1 MANELIYTIPGGGD
15 LRAAEVLNS
24 MVWDLLYDGTDL
36 RSICIKVADLG
47 GSGSSTSQTAQ
58 VNLGTSMSAAN
69 ADQVTPQGNSVLPT
83 SNLSLA
89 IAQQIISYEIS
100 DMLQITGSAGSV
112 GMATLARAVAEA
124 YIVRFTGLAC
134 TAGAGFTNVVGTSTV
149 DLTMDD
155 IFAAIFQLEQ
165 SVNNPP
171 FACVLF
177 PNQFTDMQESLRS
190 EGGAVQ
196 FHAPTAEMLA
206 AKGQGYKGQFLGVD
220 FYTSDQVN
228 TANAGADSAG
238 WMMSGGG
245 IAYVEASAQGVM
257 PGATIAPA
265 QSPVYAEFDRVADPG
280 LSKIIAHAFVG
291 VGISEDLKGCA
302 IITDR

>member
-15 LRAAEVLNS
+15 LRATEVLNS

-58 VNLGTSMSAAN
+58 VNLGTAMSPAN
-69 ADQVTPQGNSVLPT
+69 ADQVSAAGNSVLPT
-83 SNLSLA
+83 DNLSLS
-89 IAQQIISYEIS
+89 IAQQIISYSIS

-124 YIVRFTGLAC
+124 YIVRFTELVC
-134 TAGAGFTNVVGTSTV
+134 TAGAGFTSVVGNSGV

-155 IFAAIFQLEQ
+155 LYAAIFQLEQ
-165 SVNNPP
+165 TSNNPP
-171 FACVLF
+171 FSSVLF
-177 PNQFTDMQESLRS
+177 PTQWTDLQQSLRS

-196 FHAPTAEMLA
+196 FMPATAEAL
-206 AKGQGYKGQFLGVD
+206 KIHGQGYKGQLLGVD
-220 FYTSDQVN
+220 FFTSSFVPTEN
-228 TANAGADSAG
+228 GGADSAG
-238 WMMSGGG
+238 FMMSGGG

-257 PGATIAPA
+257 PGATSAPA
-265 QSPVYAEFDRVADPG
+265 QSPVYAEFDRVPDPG

-291 VGISEDLKGCA
+291 VGISEDVKGVA
-302 IITDR
+302 IVTDR

>member
-15 LRAAEVLNS
+15 LRSTEILNS

-58 VNLGTSMSAAN
+58 VNLGTPMSPAN
-69 ADQVTPQGNSVLPT
+69 ADQVTGIGNSALPT

-100 DMLQITGSAGSV
+100 DMLSITGSAGSV
-112 GMATLARAVAEA
+112 GMGTLARAVAEA
-124 YIVRFTGLAC
+124 YIIRFTELAC
-134 TAGAGFTNVVGTSTV
+134 TAGSGFSNVVGTTTV

-165 SVNNPP
+165 TVNNPP

-177 PNQFTDMQESLRS
+177 PTQFTDMQESLRS

-220 FYTSDQVN
+220 FYTSDMVP
-228 TANAGADSAG
+228 TANAGEDSAG
-238 WMMSGGG
+238 WMGSGGA

-257 PGATIAPA
+257 PGATMAPA

-291 VGISEDLKGCA
+291 VGISEDNKGVA